1 MRRRLLAAV
10 ILAGASTIIPATGA
24 GAGAPDPAL
33 PEDDATG
40 PPCAEIR
47 DGAVSYEAGV
57 LNFRLD
63 LRTAP
68 CRSVVYTM
76 TASSCPDP
84 ATNCAAGAPLVATST
99 WSVDPTD
106 ETRIEFSTSVPGSP
120 STICVS
126 ASSGTAQS
134 PVRFD
139 QAPDAGCVPVT
150 DDGTSPGV
158 RFR

>member
-10 ILAGASTIIPATGA
+10 ILAGASMIIPATGA
-24 GAGAPDPAL
+24 GAGAPAPAL
-33 PEDDATG
+33 PDDDASG

-63 LRTAP
+63 LRSAA
-68 CRSVVYTM
+68 CNSVVYTL
-76 TASSCPDP
+76 TAASCPDP
-84 ATNCAAGAPLVATST
+84 TTNCAGGAPLVALTT
-99 WSVDPTD
+99 WTVDPTD
-106 ETRIEFSTSVPGSP
+106 GTRILFSTPVPGTP

-126 ASSGTAQS
+126 VSSGKTRAPS
-134 PVRFD
+134 RFD
-139 QAPDAGCVPVT
+139 QAPDTGCVPVT

-158 RFR
+158 TFR

>member
-1 MRRRLLAAV
+1 MRRLLAAV

-24 GAGAPDPAL
+24 GAGAPAPAL
-33 PEDDATG
+33 PEDDASG

-68 CRSVVYTM
+68 CRSVVYTL
-76 TASSCPDP
+76 TATSCPDP
-84 ATNCAAGAPLVATST
+84 TTSCAGGAPLVAPTT

-106 ETRIEFSTSVPGSP
+106 ETRILFSTAIPGSV

-126 ASSGTAQS
+126 ASSGTAQA
-134 PVRFD
+134 PARFD
-139 QAPDAGCVPVT
+139 RAPDAGCVPVT
-150 DDGTSPGV
+150 DDGSSPGV
-158 RFR
+158 TFR

>member
-1 MRRRLLAAV
+1 MRRLLAAMFLV
-10 ILAGASTIIPATGA
+10 GASTIIPITGA
-24 GAGAPDPAL
+24 GAGPADPAL
-33 PEDDATG
+33 PDDDASG

-47 DGAVSYEAGV
+47 DGAVSYESGV

-63 LRTAP
+63 LRTDP
-68 CRSVVYTM
+68 CASVLYPL
-76 TASSCPDP
+76 TAASCPDP
-84 ATNCAAGAPLVATST
+84 STNCAAGAPLVTST
-99 WSVDPTD
+99 DWSVDPVD
-106 ETRIEFSTSVPGSP
+106 GTRILFSTPVPGAP

-126 ASSGTAQS
+126 ASSGKPKGPS
-134 PVRFD
+134 RFD